1 MNVQENISE
10 GKMFKALF
18 EISQA
23 LNTIYSV
30 EPLLNRVMDLAIESL
45 NAERGFVILED
56 GSTDE
61 LRIVVARNMERENV
75 KDLSKISQ
83 SVVRSVL
90 KERRPVLTHDAK
102 VDSRFKGA
110 ESVRLHNIVSIM
122 CVPLLERDRV
132 FGAIYVDS
140 TREKGVFSDEDLE
153 FLTIFAN
160 QAGQAIER
168 AKLHESVL
176 DENVRLRR
184 EVRKMYGH
192 KAMIGNSPKMLQF
205 FELLERVIDS
215 DASVMLLGETGT
227 GKELAARTI
236 HYNGPRRENSFVPLY
251 CGSLPETLLESEL
264 FGTKKGAYTGAIRD
278 RQGLFEIA
286 DGGTLFLDEVCDV
299 SPPIQAKV
307 LRALQEGEF
316 RRIGETRVR
325 RADVRIIS
333 ATNKDIRKE
342 VREGRF
348 REDLFYRLNVISITL
363 PPLRERKEDIPLL
376 ADHFLKKYAAK
387 ARKPMNGYTDAA
399 MDKLVAH
406 EYPGNVRELE
416 NMIERAV
423 LLATKDGITQD
434 EITSEMGTLRD
445 EPTSMSL
452 ADHEKVFILDV
463 LEQMDGNRRKT
474 AEALGISLRALQYR
488 LKEWGVIKR
497 K

>member
-1 MNVQENISE
+1 VKKDFSE
-10 GKMFKALF
+10 GEMFKTLF

-23 LNTIYSV
+23 LNSV
-30 EPLLNRVMDLAIESL
+30 HTLEPLLNRVMDLAIESL
-45 NAERGFVILED
+45 NAERGFVILKD
-56 GSTDE
+56 DSTVE
-61 LRIVVARNMERENV
+61 LKIVVARNMEGENV
-75 KDLSKISQ
+75 RDLSKISQ

-90 KERRPVLTHDAK
+90 NDSKPVLTHDAK
-102 VDSRFKGA
+102 VDFKGS

-122 CVPLLERDRV
+122 CVPLMEKDKV

-140 TREKGVFSDEDLE
+140 TSQRGVFSDEDLQ

-160 QAGQAIER
+160 QAGAVIESAR
-168 AKLHESVL
+168 LHESVL
-176 DENVRLRR
+176 DENVRLRG
-184 EVRKMYGH
+184 EVRKIYGH
-192 KAMIGNSPKMLQF
+192 KAMIGKSQKMVQF
-205 FELLERVIDS
+205 FELMERVIDS
-215 DASVMLLGETGT
+215 DASVLLLGETGT

-236 HYNGPRRENSFVPLY
+236 HYNGPRRDGNFVPLY

-264 FGTKKGAYTGAIRD
+264 FGAKKGAYTGADRD
-278 RQGLFEIA
+278 RPGLFEIA
-286 DGGTLFLDEVCDV
+286 DDGTLFFDEVCDV
-299 SPPIQAKV
+299 GQPMQAKV

-376 ADHFLKKYAAK
+376 ADHFLARYAAK
-387 ARKPMNGYTDAA
+387 ARRPVEGFTDGA
-399 MDKLVAH
+399 MEKLMAH
-406 EYPGNVRELE
+406 GYPGNVRELE

-423 LLATKDGITQD
+423 LLARTDRVTQD
-434 EITSEMGTLRD
+434 EITSEMGALRD
-445 EPTSMSL
+445 EPTSTLL
-452 ADHEKVFILDV
+452 ADHEKAFILDV
-463 LEQMDGNRRKT
+463 LEKKGGNRRKT